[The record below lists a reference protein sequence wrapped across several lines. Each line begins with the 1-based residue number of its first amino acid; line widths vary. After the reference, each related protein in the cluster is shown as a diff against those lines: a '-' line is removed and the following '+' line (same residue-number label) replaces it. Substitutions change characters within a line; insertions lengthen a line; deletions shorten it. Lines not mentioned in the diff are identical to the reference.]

1 MTCCGRSIRVPLLY
15 NQFQCMRKSI
25 VILFLFL
32 LASVS
37 CVHEPLAQD
46 LPSLQGTKWK
56 YAESEIWE
64 GGSYSFMI
72 YLDFRDEETVVYR
85 YEYKEKNAFGTQLGN
100 EEFRYIYR
108 YDLSVKQGIFIYEDG
123 NTVSFELRGNLLLLT
138 MTHDTYI
145 FRRE

>member
-1 MTCCGRSIRVPLLY
+1 
-15 NQFQCMRKSI
+15 MRKSI

-32 LASVS
+32 LVSVS
-37 CVHEPLAQD
+37 CDHEPLAQD

-72 YLDFRDEETVVYR
+72 HLDFRDEDTVVYR
-85 YEYKEKNAFGTQLGN
+85 YEYKEKNAFETQLGG

-108 YDLSVKQGIFIYEDG
+108 YDLSVKQGIFIYDEG
-123 NTVSFELRGNLLLLT
+123 GTASFELRGNLLLLT
-138 MTHDTYI
+138 MNDDIYI